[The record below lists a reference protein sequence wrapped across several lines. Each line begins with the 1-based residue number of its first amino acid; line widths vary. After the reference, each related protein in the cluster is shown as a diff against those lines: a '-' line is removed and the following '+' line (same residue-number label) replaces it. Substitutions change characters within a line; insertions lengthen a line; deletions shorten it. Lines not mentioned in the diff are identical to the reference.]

1 MAVQLRENF
10 EKIQQEVAERT
21 RAQEALQRLNEEL
34 EQRVERRTAE
44 LARETYILE
53 TFMNTV
59 PDKIYFKDLDGRIT
73 NANKAHAAAYG
84 FTDPLSEIG
93 KTDFD
98 LLPEELARLTGEQEQ
113 KILRTGEPLLDR
125 ELPIPQSDGSMR
137 WSLITK
143 MPLRDEH
150 GAIIGTFGISRD
162 ITSQKQTQVSLEQAY
177 SEILSL
183 NRQLKEDSLR
193 YYIKA
198 LLIGAPA
205 TASPSGIRSAV
216 STTWNAPCFCVILL
230 KVLPTTE
237 NGSRKP
243 SGDIVPH
250 LMSVYERYQHQ
261 ERVSALFSP
270 ISDTEAT
277 LIVNFCDFNHI
288 RELCQFITTQ
298 SESMLLQNAV
308 TLIVGIGETVETP
321 NELHVSYD
329 TAQQAIFARNNTAA
343 IQILSAADARQ
354 QKKDALLYYFPVEK
368 EQNLIT
374 AVISGRTTLVYDMLE
389 DILAQNALEHSSYQK
404 LMALYT
410 HFLQTVGK
418 ILAQAA
424 IQETGTGESSLLQT
438 FRTATPETI
447 HELRERLK
455 EVFRHLLQIC
465 TRHDKKQTDPLTQK
479 LFRYLE
485 RHYIDSSLSLDT
497 LADAFSLNPSYLSRY
512 FKEQTGMNYVE
523 YLAMLRIKHAKTLLV
538 ANPGKNIETIGIQAG
553 FSGKTTFI
561 RTFKKFEG
569 ITPGTYRKR
578 ALSRAE
584 A

>member
-1 MAVQLRENF
+1 
-10 EKIQQEVAERT
+10 
-21 RAQEALQRLNEEL
+21 
-34 EQRVERRTAE
+34 
-44 LARETYILE
+44 
-53 TFMNTV
+53 
-59 PDKIYFKDLDGRIT
+59 
-73 NANKAHAAAYG
+73 
-84 FTDPLSEIG
+84 
-93 KTDFD
+93 
-98 LLPEELARLTGEQEQ
+98 
-113 KILRTGEPLLDR
+113 
-125 ELPIPQSDGSMR
+125 
-137 WSLITK
+137 
-143 MPLRDEH
+143 
-150 GAIIGTFGISRD
+150 
-162 ITSQKQTQVSLEQAY
+162 
-177 SEILSL
+177 
-183 NRQLKEDSLR
+183 
-193 YYIKA
+193 
-198 LLIGAPA
+198 
-205 TASPSGIRSAV
+205 
-216 STTWNAPCFCVILL
+216 
-230 KVLPTTE
+230 
-237 NGSRKP
+237 
-243 SGDIVPH
+243 
-250 LMSVYERYQHQ
+250 
-261 ERVSALFSP
+261 
-270 ISDTEAT
+270 
-277 LIVNFCDFNHI
+277 
-288 RELCQFITTQ
+288 
-298 SESMLLQNAV
+298 
-308 TLIVGIGETVETP
+308 
-321 NELHVSYD
+321 
-329 TAQQAIFARNNTAA
+329 
-343 IQILSAADARQ
+343 
-354 QKKDALLYYFPVEK
+354 
-368 EQNLIT
+368 
-374 AVISGRTTLVYDMLE
+374 MLE